1 MAKSKTPFAA
11 KKAVKGA
18 KPVRRTRVVSRAV
31 KTKPVK
37 KGLALKNRPAR
48 RTGKIT
54 AKIVPSK
61 KSLLGKKAAPKKGF
75 NKEELE
81 HFRKIILEKRK
92 QIIEE
97 LELMNETLNDNS
109 SGDYFE
115 ESSPYSLHMEQG
127 TDTMEKEKNYLL
139 AARQRK
145 FLEYLDDAIKR
156 IDRRVYGFCQD
167 CGKLID
173 KARLEAVPH
182 AQLCISCKMKRGQ

>member
-1 MAKSKTPFAA
+1 MKAKPNKEGCRSKKAKVVRRAVKAA
-11 KKAVKGA
+11 AKVDSSKGSSKKAV
-18 KPVRRTRVVSRAV
+18 
-31 KTKPVK
+31 
-37 KGLALKNRPAR
+37 
-48 RTGKIT
+48 
-54 AKIVPSK
+54 
-61 KSLLGKKAAPKKGF
+61 PKKGF
-75 NKEELE
+75 SKAELE
-81 HFRKIILEKRK
+81 HFRVIILDKRK

-109 SGDYFE
+109 GGDYFE
-115 ESSPYSLHMEQG
+115 ENSPYSLHMEQG

-156 IDRRVYGFCQD
+156 IDRGVYGFCQD

>member
-1 MAKSKTPFAA
+1 MAKKVAA
-11 KKAVKGA
+11 KAARAAKAK
-18 KPVRRTRVVSRAV
+18 
-31 KTKPVK
+31 
-37 KGLALKNRPAR
+37 
-48 RTGKIT
+48 
-54 AKIVPSK
+54 PSK
-61 KSLLGKKAAPKKGF
+61 KVAASKKRAVGRPVKSAPKAVSKAAPAKKGY
-75 NKEELE
+75 NKTELE
-81 HFRKIILEKRK
+81 HFRGIILEKRK

-109 SGDYFE
+109 GGDYFE
-115 ESSPYSLHMEQG
+115 ENSPYSLHMEQG

-182 AQLCISCKMKRGQ
+182 AQLCISCKLKRGQ

>member
-1 MAKSKTPFAA
+1 MAKKRAA
-11 KKAVKGA
+11 K
-18 KPVRRTRVVSRAV
+18 R
-31 KTKPVK
+31 VK
-37 KGLALKNRPAR
+37 KVKVKANRS
-48 RTGKIT
+48 KI
-54 AKIVPSK
+54 PSK
-61 KSLLGKKAAPKKGF
+61 GKATSKRKVAGHAIKAAAKVVVKKVAPPKGF
-75 NKEELE
+75 NKVELE
-81 HFRKIILEKRK
+81 HFREIILEKRK

-97 LELMNETLNDNS
+97 LELMNETLNDTS
-109 SGDYFE
+109 GGDYFE
-115 ESSPYSLHMEQG
+115 ENSPYSLHMEQG

-156 IDRRVYGFCQD
+156 IDRGVYGFCQD

>member
-1 MAKSKTPFAA
+1 MAKKTAA
-11 KKAVKGA
+11 KTKKAVK
-18 KPVRRTRVVSRAV
+18 P
-31 KTKPVK
+31 KPVK
-37 KGLALKNRPAR
+37 KAAAAKRKPVGR
-48 RTGKIT
+48 T
-54 AKIVPSK
+54 AKPAVKVAVKAVP
-61 KSLLGKKAAPKKGF
+61 PKKGY
-75 NKEELE
+75 NKTELE
-81 HFRKIILEKRK
+81 HFRVIILDKRK

-97 LELMNETLNDNS
+97 LELIHETLNDNTG
-109 SGDYFE
+109 GDYFE

-156 IDRRVYGFCQD
+156 IDRGVYGFCQD

-182 AQLCISCKMKRGQ
+182 AQLCISCKLKRGQ

>member
-1 MAKSKTPFAA
+1 MSREIGTTKEKKMAK
-11 KKAVKGA
+11 KKAAKGA
-18 KPVRRTRVVSRAV
+18 KVV
-31 KTKPVK
+31 KTKPNKKAVASKRKVAGHPVKAVAKVAVK
-37 KGLALKNRPAR
+37 KAP
-48 RTGKIT
+48 
-54 AKIVPSK
+54 
-61 KSLLGKKAAPKKGF
+61 PKKGF
-75 NKEELE
+75 TKDELE
-81 HFRKIILEKRK
+81 HFRGIILEKRK

-109 SGDYFE
+109 GGDYFE
-115 ESSPYSLHMEQG
+115 ENSPYSLHMEQG

-156 IDRRVYGFCQD
+156 IDRGVYGFCQD

>member
-1 MAKSKTPFAA
+1 MSKMKAA
-11 KKAVKGA
+11 KGA
-18 KPVRRTRVVSRAV
+18 KSVRRAAARVGAV
-31 KTKPVK
+31 KAKPNKKALASKRKLAGRTIEKRTKVISSK
-37 KGLALKNRPAR
+37 AIAKVALR
-48 RTGKIT
+48 GK
-54 AKIVPSK
+54 KIV
-61 KSLLGKKAAPKKGF
+61 PKKGF
-75 NKEELE
+75 RKEELE
-81 HFRKIILEKRK
+81 HFRGIILEKRK

-109 SGDYFE
+109 GGDYFE
-115 ESSPYSLHMEQG
+115 ENSPYSLHMEQG

-156 IDRRVYGFCQD
+156 IDRGVYGFCQD

>member
-1 MAKSKTPFAA
+1 MAKKPAKPTRTAKPKAAKKSVAKSKPVAA
-11 KKAVKGA
+11 KAAAKAAVKA
-18 KPVRRTRVVSRAV
+18 PPT
-31 KTKPVK
+31 K
-37 KGLALKNRPAR
+37 KGY
-48 RTGKIT
+48 
-54 AKIVPSK
+54 
-61 KSLLGKKAAPKKGF
+61 
-75 NKEELE
+75 NKTELE
-81 HFRKIILEKRK
+81 HFRAIILEKRK

-97 LELMNETLNDNS
+97 LELIHETLNDS
-109 SGDYFE
+109 AGGDNFE

-156 IDRRVYGFCQD
+156 IDRGVYGFCQD

-182 AQLCISCKMKRGQ
+182 AQLCISCKLKRGQ

>member
-1 MAKSKTPFAA
+1 MAKKTAA
-11 KKAVKGA
+11 KTKRAA
-18 KPVRRTRVVSRAV
+18 KP
-31 KTKPVK
+31 KPVK
-37 KGLALKNRPAR
+37 KAAAPKRKPAGR
-48 RTGKIT
+48 T
-54 AKIVPSK
+54 AKPVAK
-61 KSLLGKKAAPKKGF
+61 AVVKAAPPKKGY
-75 NKEELE
+75 NKTELE
-81 HFRKIILEKRK
+81 HFRVIILDKRK

-97 LELMNETLNDNS
+97 LELIHETLNDNAG
-109 SGDYFE
+109 GDYFE

-156 IDRRVYGFCQD
+156 IDRGVYGFCQD

-182 AQLCISCKMKRGQ
+182 AQLCISCKLKRGQ

>member
-1 MAKSKTPFAA
+1 MAKKKAAKGIKPARRRLAAGGRLKAKPNKKAVGSKRKVGEHMVKVAAKVA
-11 KKAVKGA
+11 KKA
-18 KPVRRTRVVSRAV
+18 
-31 KTKPVK
+31 
-37 KGLALKNRPAR
+37 
-48 RTGKIT
+48 I
-54 AKIVPSK
+54 
-61 KSLLGKKAAPKKGF
+61 PKKGF
-75 NKEELE
+75 HKDELE
-81 HFRKIILEKRK
+81 HFRGIILEKRK

-109 SGDYFE
+109 GGDYFE
-115 ESSPYSLHMEQG
+115 ENSPYSLHMEQG

-156 IDRRVYGFCQD
+156 IDRGVYGFCQD
-167 CGKLID
+167 CSKLID

>member
-1 MAKSKTPFAA
+1 MAKKTAKTTRAA
-11 KKAVKGA
+11 KP
-18 KPVRRTRVVSRAV
+18 KPV
-31 KTKPVK
+31 
-37 KGLALKNRPAR
+37 
-48 RTGKIT
+48 
-54 AKIVPSK
+54 
-61 KSLLGKKAAPKKGF
+61 KKAAPKSKPVSAAKPKAKVKVTVKAAAKSAPAKKGY
-75 NKEELE
+75 NKTELE
-81 HFRKIILEKRK
+81 RFRTIILEKRK

-97 LELMNETLNDNS
+97 LELIHETLNDAT

-145 FLEYLDDAIKR
+145 FLQYLDDAIKR
-156 IDRRVYGFCQD
+156 IDRGVYGFCQD

-182 AQLCISCKMKRGQ
+182 AQLCIACKLKRGQ